1 MKIDLFKILNDK
13 KLLVLV
19 SLISTYS
26 FWSIIKNSHT
36 TKMVITVPV
45 SLYNNTQKKIISFPK
60 TATICLYGPRAAL
73 ASINKA
79 ALAVFIDAE
88 KLLPGI
94 QKIIIDKNHLLL
106 PSTIELEKKQIPTL
120 TITTESV
127 AS

>member
-1 MKIDLFKILNDK
+1 
-13 KLLVLV
+13 
-19 SLISTYS
+19 
-26 FWSIIKNSHT
+26 
-36 TKMVITVPV
+36 MVITVPV